1 MFSTVNLVI
10 KGNYT
15 QICSSDQN
23 CDSSVG
29 LICQIAAGACNCPLV
44 STTGMCDCLYQTI
57 KIVAFFKNSK
67 KEILGRARLI
77 HLQF

>member
-10 KGNYT
+10 KVIYT

-29 LICQIAAGACNCPLV
+29 LIFQLATGACNCLID
-44 STTGMCDCLYQTI
+44 SIIGMRDCLSNHFVIAYQTI
-57 KIVAFFKNSK
+57 IIPV
-67 KEILGRARLI
+67 
-77 HLQF
+77 